1 MAGTV
6 TWARVKSPW
15 VLHFNSGACN
25 GCDIEIV
32 SLLTPKYDVERFGI
46 KLEPSPRHA
55 DVLLVTGAV
64 TKQCTERLKR
74 IYDQMPQPKFV
85 VAIGACACSGG
96 VFAGCYGVEGGVD
109 KVIPVTAYI
118 PGCAPRPEALI
129 DGVVKLLNALSPPK
143 PKKQPKHPK
152 VVEAPKE
159 DAKPEAPKP
168 EAVTP
173 QEAKPKVEET
183 KPDAKE

>member
-1 MAGTV
+1 MTANIV

-32 SLLTPKYDVERFGI
+32 ALLTPKFDVERFGI

-55 DVLLVTGAV
+55 DVLLVTGGV
-64 TKQCTERLKR
+64 TTQCAERLKR
-74 IYDQMPQPKFV
+74 VYEQMPQPKFV

-96 VFAGCYGVEGGVD
+96 VFNGCYNVVGGVD

-118 PGCAPRPEALI
+118 PGCPPRPEALI
-129 DGVVKLLNALSPPK
+129 DGVVKLLNAISPAK
-143 PKKQPKHPK
+143 PKKQAP
-152 VVEAPKE
+152 EIPKE
-159 DAKPEAPKP
+159 ETKP
-168 EAVTP
+168 EAVK
-173 QEAKPKVEET
+173 QEPVVSQEVKSTIEEANQ
-183 KPDAKE
+183 DAKQ